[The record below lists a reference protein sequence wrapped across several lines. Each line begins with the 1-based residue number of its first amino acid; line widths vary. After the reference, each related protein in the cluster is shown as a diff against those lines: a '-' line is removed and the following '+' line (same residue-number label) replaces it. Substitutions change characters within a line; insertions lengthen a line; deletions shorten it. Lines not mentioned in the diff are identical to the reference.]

1 MSLTNLSN
9 LGVLSFV
16 KSTPF
21 IQGDSIAGFFLLLEG
36 DMQSGSDK
44 LLLEGDMQAG
54 TDKLELEG
62 TL

>member
-1 MSLTNLSN
+1 MSLTNLAN
-9 LGVLSFV
+9 LGALTFI

-21 IQGDSIAGFFLLLEG
+21 IQGDNIAGFFLLLEG
-36 DMQSGSDK
+36 DMQAGTDK